1 MRNCIYASFKCC
13 SQAKANR
20 STKDL
25 EKRERELD
33 KREKALAARE
43 AKLAQSGTRVAGIDV
58 SVRLHPTNISG
69 PHRQTIPKAAVI
81 YALSMLV

>member
-1 MRNCIYASFKCC
+1 MLLSWHQR

-25 EKRERELD
+25 EKREKELD

-43 AKLAQSGTRVAGIDV
+43 AKLATSGRGAVGGADISV
-58 SVRLHPTNISG
+58 SCVQHITMQLLFSIH
-69 PHRQTIPKAAVI
+69 
-81 YALSMLV
+81 MLVNTC